1 MYFYQRLK
9 EVREDFDMAQWQ
21 IAEMLDIT
29 RQQYQLY
36 ESGKREIPMHL
47 MIILADFYDVPIDY
61 LAGRSDD
68 DYSEHISKAQQQS
81 PRTYQKVRDI
91 REDFDMTQ
99 KQIAAILDITT
110 QQYQLYESGKRE
122 MPMHLFIKLA
132 DYYEVTIDYLVGRDK
147 RGLFDH
153 IQ

>member
-1 MYFYQRLK
+1 MIKSTYTTNQKRCVYVKVRD
-9 EVREDFDMAQWQ
+9 VREDFDLSQQQVAD
-21 IAEMLDIT
+21 LLGIT
-29 RQQYQLY
+29 R
-36 ESGKREIPMHL
+36 
-47 MIILADFYDVPIDY
+47 
-61 LAGRSDD
+61 
-68 DYSEHISKAQQQS
+68 
-81 PRTYQKVRDI
+81 
-91 REDFDMTQ
+91 
-99 KQIAAILDITT
+99 